1 MKKSIYKL
9 LVLLVSFL
17 FISCNSNG
25 NDDLLDITT
34 DNTLAVVK
42 FNLENL
48 EKKFPVEK
56 MLKDS
61 TKLKFS
67 EKEKE
72 KVELLLNAEKNGID
86 VDKPAYVII
95 DSDKN
100 KLISSFVLWIAD
112 KDLFQTNFSKIADL
126 KVKIDGKNF
135 LYAGEKLIGTVKDDM
150 LIMSTTME
158 NPMTS
163 LYGGGYYNRPENVSE
178 TFYKEFWE
186 RKKSE
191 NEELLNQID
200 QSLKKDMD
208 SSTWF
213 NIQGFASLASKG
225 YIETLAINKLLLG
238 SGFSMNVNFEEG
250 QIVVN
255 SETYFNDEMKEIVK
269 KYYKDKNIN
278 YDILKSIDVDKAKS
292 YMIGYISLDFVK
304 YFIKEAGFE
313 ATLNNALAS
322 RDMSLEDIVN
332 GFTGDYAFISY
343 GNMKQQVYDEFLD
356 YTYEKVTPNFA
367 FILGK
372 NGTKGTKIVDQFRGD
387 YSLKDNIFYTNKD
400 LFVLAN
406 DPKSI
411 DLLQNKKT
419 AENNKLDEKS
429 GITTYSWASGE
440 EFNLAMTKAKSPSK
454 AKIVSV
460 VSESKMNDGNA
471 SGQLIISFDKK
482 DKNAISYLM
491 GYE

>member
-9 LVLLVSFL
+9 LALLVSFL

-42 FNLENL
+42 LNLENF
-48 EKKFPVEK
+48 EKKFPIEK

-61 TKLKFS
+61 TRLKFS

-72 KVELLLNAEKNGID
+72 KAELLLNAEKNGID
-86 VDKPAYVII
+86 IDKPAYII
-95 DSDKN
+95 VDSDKN
-100 KLISSFVLWIAD
+100 KLVSSFVLWIAD
-112 KDLFQTNFSKIADL
+112 KNLFQTNFSKIVDR
-126 KVKIDGKNF
+126 KVKIDGKSF
-135 LYAGEKLIGTVKDDM
+135 LYAGETLIGTVKDDM
-150 LIMSTTME
+150 LVMSTTME
-158 NPMTS
+158 NPINS
-163 LYGGGYYNRPENVSE
+163 SYGVYNRAPENVSE
-178 TFYKEFWE
+178 VFYKEFWD
-186 RKKSE
+186 RKKTE

-208 SSTWF
+208 SSAWF
-213 NIQGFASLASKG
+213 NIHGFVSLASKG

-238 SGFSMNVNFEEG
+238 SGFAMNVNFEEG
-250 QIVVN
+250 QIVAN

-278 YDILKSIDVDKAKS
+278 YEILKSIDVDKAKS
-292 YMIGYISLDFVK
+292 FMIGYISLDFVK

-313 ATLNNALAS
+313 ATINNVLAS
-322 RDMSLEDIVN
+322 RDISLEEIVN
-332 GFTGDYAFISY
+332 GFTGDYAFVSF
-343 GNMKQQVYDEFLD
+343 GDVKQQVYDEFLD

-367 FILGK
+367 FVLGK
-372 NGTKGTKIVDQFRGD
+372 NGAKGTKIVDQFRGD

-411 DLLQNKKT
+411 ELLQNKKT
-419 AENNKLDEKS
+419 AENKKLDEKS
-429 GITTYSWASGE
+429 GITSYSWTSGE
-440 EFNLAMTKAKSPSK
+440 ELNLAMSKANSPSK

-471 SGQLIISFDKK
+471 SGQVIISFDKK